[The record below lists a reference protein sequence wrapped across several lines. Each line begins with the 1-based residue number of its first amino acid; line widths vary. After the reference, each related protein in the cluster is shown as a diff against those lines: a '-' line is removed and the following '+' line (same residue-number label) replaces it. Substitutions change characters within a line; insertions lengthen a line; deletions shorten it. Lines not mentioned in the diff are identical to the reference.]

1 MLSLFKVPLAIGLG
15 LLLAS
20 TGAHAQAGGGRASGA
35 GGAPSAATRAAV
47 EHQAQ
52 QLTQQLG
59 LSADQRGRLRNVLLL
74 TRQHM
79 DADLKANTGNPA
91 ALRTSMAYD
100 RAKSEELIQGVLT
113 PAQYTRYQQVK
124 AQRIGQLHMTS
135 QTN

>member
-20 TGAHAQAGGGRASGA
+20 AGAHAQAGGAA
-35 GGAPSAATRAAV
+35 GAPSAATRAAV
-47 EHQAQ
+47 EHQAR
-52 QLTQQLG
+52 QLTQELG
-59 LSADQRGRLRNVLLL
+59 LSADQQARLRNVLLL

-79 DADLKANTGNPA
+79 DADLQANTGNPA

-113 PAQYTRYQQVK
+113 PAQYTHYQQVK